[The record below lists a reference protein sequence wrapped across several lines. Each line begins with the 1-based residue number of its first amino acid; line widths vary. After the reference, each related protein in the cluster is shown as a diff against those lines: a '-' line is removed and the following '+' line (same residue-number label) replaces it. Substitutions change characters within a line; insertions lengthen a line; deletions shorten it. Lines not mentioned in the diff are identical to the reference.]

1 MARQPLPRE
10 PRLSGIIVE
19 VADLDSARAFY
30 GHLLDITPRGS
41 ARSLTYQRGNQSIEL
56 VERAH
61 PHTLTHTGQH
71 QAYRVSEGLL
81 DELVSK
87 LEKSGA
93 EVNRW
98 REDHLAERSLNVYI
112 LDPSGNRVQLVPSPD
127 ESQLLDHACIELHDL
142 ELAEQF
148 YVKTLGASVDY
159 VHGWAM
165 DDYAEAK
172 AWGEG
177 NDPCAPW
184 TRRFDVRYWDK
195 VRIPRPNMQ
204 TFVRFGPARVGLI
217 LATEHRQE
225 PPPEQQRGTPRLL
238 LGTDLSVSDVADH
251 FRSQDV
257 PFEQDG
263 AHLFLRDPSGN
274 YVEITCA
281 QS

>member
-10 PRLSGIIVE
+10 PRLSGIVIE
-19 VADLDSARAFY
+19 VADLESARWFY
-30 GHLLDITPRGS
+30 SNVLDITPTSGGRT
-41 ARSLTYQRGNQSIEL
+41 LTYQRGDQSLEL

-61 PHTLTHTGQH
+61 PHTLTQTGQH
-71 QAYRVSEGLL
+71 QAYRIPESRL
-81 DELVSK
+81 DK
-87 LEKSGA
+87 LMRDLQKSGA
-93 EVNRW
+93 EVNHW
-98 REDHLAERSLNVYI
+98 REDHPAERSLNAYV
-112 LDPSGNRVQLVPSPD
+112 LDPSGNRVQLVPSAD
-127 ESQLLDHACIELHDL
+127 ENQLLDHACIELHDL

-148 YVKTLGASVDY
+148 YVKTVGASVDY

-165 DDYAEAK
+165 DDYVEAK

-177 NDPCAPW
+177 KDPCAPW

-204 TFVRFGPARVGLI
+204 TFVSFGPARVGLI

-238 LGTDLSVSDVADH
+238 LQSDVPASDVADH

-257 PFEQDG
+257 SFEQDG
-263 AHLFLRDPSGN
+263 AHLYLRDPAGN
-274 YVEITCA
+274 YVEITCR
-281 QS
+281 